1 MQNKNRHY
9 EIFVLLNV
17 SIRLDLDYPESNMTF
32 KKQGFQKEKGI
43 LKLIKHGNKI
53 EIKWIRKTPKI
64 ALLIRWLIGSSTY
77 PKDRVK
83 YSRIFKGTPKVMWD
97 ILQVY

>member
-17 SIRLDLDYPESNMTF
+17 SIQLDLDYPESNMTF

-43 LKLIKHGNKI
+43 LKLIKHGNKL
-53 EIKWIRKTPKI
+53 EIK
-64 ALLIRWLIGSSTY
+64 
-77 PKDRVK
+77 
-83 YSRIFKGTPKVMWD
+83 
-97 ILQVY
+97 